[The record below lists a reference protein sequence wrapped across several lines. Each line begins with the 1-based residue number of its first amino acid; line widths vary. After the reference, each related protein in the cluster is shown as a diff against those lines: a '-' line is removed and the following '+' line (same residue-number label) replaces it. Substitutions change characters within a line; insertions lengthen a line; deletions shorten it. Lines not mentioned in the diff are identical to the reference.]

1 MRLPS
6 PGARGFTLLEV
17 MVSLGILGV
26 ALLAIGD
33 LNGGAVRMHS
43 YAKSLTLA
51 TQLAR
56 GKLLDVQQQLRKDGL
71 SDFSKEYHGD
81 FDDEGHPELKWKAL
95 VIKPEIDVEPQ
106 QLLDLASSSLG
117 VGGEGAP
124 QSPLA
129 AGGALSDVLS
139 TQIKA
144 MTEAVKQSV
153 REVKL
158 TVTWKGFRGAEE
170 SLDVVEH
177 IVVLPNAAQAAAANA
192 TPLTPGAPGTNANGA
207 SPLPGG
213 FQAIPPGGGLG
224 LPGAINGIRAPVGI
238 PPGGVIR

>member
-1 MRLPS
+1 MRLS
-6 PGARGFTLLEV
+6 SSSTRGFTLLEV

-81 FDDEGHPELKWKAL
+81 FDEEGHAEIKWKAL
-95 VIKPEIDVEPQ
+95 VIKPEIDVDPQ
-106 QLLDLASSSLG
+106 QLLDLASAGLG
-117 VGGEGAP
+117 VGGEGA
-124 QSPLA
+124 QASPLA
-129 AGGALSDVLS
+129 AGGALSGVLS
-139 TQIKA
+139 TQLKA

-170 SLDVVEH
+170 TFDLVEH
-177 IVVLPNAAQAAAANA
+177 IVVLPNATQTAAANA
-192 TPLTPGAPGTNANGA
+192 TPMTPGAPNPNGA
-207 SPLPGG
+207 STLTGQGG
-213 FQAIPPGGGLG
+213 LQAIPPGGGLG
-224 LPGAINGIRAPVGI
+224 LPGVVNGIRAPVGI